1 MILIRNFLVSSHVWL
16 KSDEYEEVLQMHW
29 FYIYA
34 EEKLFGFDL
43 IVDFNSNCDQI
54 KEEILEKLNEKYLY
68 THFYYCG

>member
-1 MILIRNFLVSSHVWL
+1 MYGFN
-16 KSDEYEEVLQMHW
+16 
-29 FYIYA
+29 IYA